1 MHHAYVIVGS
11 HDLALAYLWET
22 FRVQQ
27 PVRHLPLFG
36 IEESRLL
43 KAEQGRR
50 LGPEERLHLVI
61 RTDNITVEAQNA
73 LLKTLEEPTP
83 GVHIFLLVSEKQNL
97 LPTLLSRVI
106 VVELEAAL
114 NVGQYPAVKK
124 FLSASVE
131 ERLSLIAK
139 FIEANEETGQLRPLA
154 QAFGAEL
161 LATVRSA
168 KLNEAVGYLYD
179 RAALPRLVLEHI
191 AMIV

>member
-1 MHHAYVIVGS
+1 
-11 HDLALAYLWET
+11 
-22 FRVQQ
+22 
-27 PVRHLPLFG
+27 
-36 IEESRLL
+36 
-43 KAEQGRR
+43 
-50 LGPEERLHLVI
+50 
-61 RTDNITVEAQNA
+61 
-73 LLKTLEEPTP
+73 LKTLEEPTP

>member
-11 HDLALAYLWET
+11 HELAVAYLGGT
-22 FRVQQ
+22 FQVQA

-50 LGPEERLHLVI
+50 LGTDESLHIVI

-83 GVHIFLLVSEKQNL
+83 GVHIFILVSEKQNL

-106 VVELEAAL
+106 VVELEAAP